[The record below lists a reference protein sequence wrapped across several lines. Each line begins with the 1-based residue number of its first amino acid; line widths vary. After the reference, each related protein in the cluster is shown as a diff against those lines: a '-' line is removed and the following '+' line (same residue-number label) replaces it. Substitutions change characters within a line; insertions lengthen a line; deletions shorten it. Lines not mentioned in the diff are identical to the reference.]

1 MVQIHDPPPLN
12 IASQP
17 SGKAPD
23 FDSGIRQFESSRGNQ
38 YIFDPLAQPVEH
50 LTFNQGVWSS
60 NLQRDTILYALV
72 AEQVDAQDLKSCG
85 CKSPC
90 RFDSGLRHHLILEEY
105 PSLVEGTGLENRE
118 VEKSAQGFESLFLRH
133 LYLISR
139 DGAIWQLAGLIT
151 QRLLVQ
157 IRLPQPK
164 IMVRQCS
171 GYHARLS
178 RERSRVQVP
187 YEPPCGFIAQL
198 AEHKTENLG
207 VVGSIPTEAT
217 TFKLVTNYLGK
228 LKRDL
233 RSQLNWIEHLTT
245 DQKVRGSTPLGR
257 TIKIGKW
264 LNLVEHSVWDR
275 GVAGSN
281 PVFPTI

>member
-1 MVQIHDPPPLN
+1 M
-12 IASQP
+12 
-17 SGKAPD
+17 
-23 FDSGIRQFESSRGNQ
+23 
-38 YIFDPLAQPVEH
+38 
-50 LTFNQGVWSS
+50 
-60 NLQRDTILYALV
+60 
-72 AEQVDAQDLKSCG
+72 
-85 CKSPC
+85 
-90 RFDSGLRHHLILEEY
+90 EEY

-133 LYLISR
+133 FLLSR
-139 DGAIWQLAGLIT
+139 NRAIWQLVGLIT

-157 IRLPQPK
+157 IHLPQP
-164 IMVRQCS
+164 MVRWCS

-178 RERSRVQVP
+178 RERSWVQVP

-217 TFKLVTNYLGK
+217 IFNFRLRRLYN
-228 LKRDL
+228 L

-257 TIKIGKW
+257 TSYCREVAQLGRAFGLGPRGCRFKSCLPDHLKIN
-264 LNLVEHSVWDR
+264 LNF
-275 GVAGSN
+275 SN
-281 PVFPTI
+281 FNT